1 MVISQDLVFLAHHVS
16 LLVCAE
22 KELSKTK
29 KELVRVEGEKKSLL
43 EDILEIREAKKQVEK
58 ATREQRKRLEVLER
72 EVQFYREQSTQA
84 ISERD
89 NMTWEIENQK
99 KEISELKEDVS
110 SLKIECDE
118 VKSERDV
125 LKQRLKEANDNVL
138 SLEKAAAKAESIPS
152 LEQEISKLKNKTVSM
167 EKDIAGLIKDRD
179 TYQAAQKKLGQE
191 LDAAVTGHA
200 KELKAKEDDM
210 RHDVEDKVRQIEEL
224 KEELGAVTEQKVSAL
239 VKQSEAESLLSS
251 ARRDVD
257 RLKLRVNSLEEKLA
271 TATEEKVKALM
282 QAAELSAEA
291 QGATSKNSSRNAT
304 PISSPVKTRLATPR
318 KI

>member
-1 MVISQDLVFLAHHVS
+1 VF
-16 LLVCAE
+16 AE

-99 KEISELKEDVS
+99 NEISGLKEEVS
-110 SLKIECDE
+110 SLKIACDE

-138 SLEKAAAKAESIPS
+138 ILEKAAAKAESIPS
-152 LEQEISKLKNKTVSM
+152 LEQEIGRLNKMNTSM
-167 EKDIAGLIKDRD
+167 EKDIADLIKDRD
-179 TYQAAQKKLGQE
+179 RYQAAEKKLGQE
-191 LDAAVTGHA
+191 LDEAVAGHA
-200 KELKAKEDDM
+200 KELEAIKDEM
-210 RHDVEDKVRQIEEL
+210 RNDLEDKITQIEEL

-239 VKQSEAESLLSS
+239 LKQSEAESLLSS
-251 ARRDVD
+251 AKQDVD
-257 RLKLRVNSLEEKLA
+257 KLKLRVNSLEEKLA
-271 TATEEKVKALM
+271 AATEEKVKALM

-304 PISSPVKTRLATPR
+304 PISSPVKTRLVTPR